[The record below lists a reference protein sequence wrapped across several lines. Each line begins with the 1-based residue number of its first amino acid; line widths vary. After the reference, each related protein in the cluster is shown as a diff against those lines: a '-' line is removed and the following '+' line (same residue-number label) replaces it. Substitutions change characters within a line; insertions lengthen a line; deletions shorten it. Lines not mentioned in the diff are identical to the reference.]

1 MEEPKAAPENESIG
15 KEAVESTQE
24 QRIESTTETNVEESN
39 EPSNEP
45 SNELSNEPLNEP
57 LNEPSNEP
65 FIEPSNEPPIESSA
79 ENHPA
84 VIPAISEEEQ
94 AQLEKIMQ
102 LDVNDML
109 KDILK
114 ERRKTYGMVSSQES
128 SEESEDSDDS
138 VDSFE
143 EKYLPRS
150 SHGHA
155 NSATQ
160 VEEAAMK
167 EELVQEE
174 GEVGISGMEEKED
187 ALIAES
193 SEPVGE
199 EKEPEAAE
207 EPNAENTDETA
218 VKTEEEK
225 KEEEKKEEKEEE
237 EKKEEKEEVEE
248 EVEEKKEEKKEE
260 KEEEKEEKEET
271 KETNEKNG
279 GHGVFC
285 SVDLDWSLIGKI
297 TVLTAMAAAGFI
309 IVKQMRK

>member
-1 MEEPKAAPENESIG
+1 M
-15 KEAVESTQE
+15 
-24 QRIESTTETNVEESN
+24 
-39 EPSNEP
+39 
-45 SNELSNEPLNEP
+45 
-57 LNEPSNEP
+57 
-65 FIEPSNEPPIESSA
+65 
-79 ENHPA
+79 
-84 VIPAISEEEQ
+84 IPAISEEEQ

-155 NSATQ
+155 SSATQ
-160 VEEAAMK
+160 VEEAATK

-174 GEVGISGMEEKED
+174 REVGISGMEEKED
-187 ALIAES
+187 ASIVES
-193 SEPVGE
+193 SEPAAE
-199 EKEPEAAE
+199 EKEPEAVE
-207 EPNAENTDETA
+207 EPSAENTDETA

-225 KEEEKKEEKEEE
+225 KEEEKKEEVEE
-237 EKKEEKEEVEE
+237 EK
-248 EVEEKKEEKKEE
+248 
-260 KEEEKEEKEET
+260 EEKEEKEET

-285 SVDLDWSLIGKI
+285 SIDLDWSLIGKI

>member
-24 QRIESTTETNVEESN
+24 QRIESTTESNVEESN

-45 SNELSNEPLNEP
+45 SNESSIE
-57 LNEPSNEP
+57 SS
-65 FIEPSNEPPIESSA
+65 IEPSA

-160 VEEAAMK
+160 VEEAATK

-174 GEVGISGMEEKED
+174 REVGISGMEEKED

-193 SEPVGE
+193 SEPAAE

-207 EPNAENTDETA
+207 EPNAENTDETT

-225 KEEEKKEEKEEE
+225 KEEEKEEE
-237 EKKEEKEEVEE
+237 EKEEEKEEVEE
-248 EVEEKKEEKKEE
+248 EVEE
-260 KEEEKEEKEET
+260 ET
-271 KETNEKNG
+271 KETSEKNG

>member
-1 MEEPKAAPENESIG
+1 MNALNVLNVLNALNALNGDSMNVLNTLNALSGNQLVNEAMSELNPS
-15 KEAVESTQE
+15 K
-24 QRIESTTETNVEESN
+24 
-39 EPSNEP
+39 PSNE
-45 SNELSNEPLNEP
+45 SLNES
-57 LNEPSNEP
+57 LNEPS
-65 FIEPSNEPPIESSA
+65 A
-79 ENHPA
+79 ENNPA
-84 VIPAISEEEQ
+84 VVPAISEEEQ

-155 NSATQ
+155 SSTTR

-174 GEVGISGMEEKED
+174 REAGISGMEEKED
-187 ALIAES
+187 VLIAES
-193 SEPVGE
+193 NEPVAE
-199 EKEPEAAE
+199 EKEPEAVE

-218 VKTEEEK
+218 VKTE
-225 KEEEKKEEKEEE
+225 
-237 EKKEEKEEVEE
+237 
-248 EVEEKKEEKKEE
+248 KEE
-260 KEEEKEEKEET
+260 KEEEKEVEKEEKEEEKEEET

-297 TVLTAMAAAGFI
+297 TVLTAIAAAGFI
-309 IVKQMRK
+309 LVKQMRK